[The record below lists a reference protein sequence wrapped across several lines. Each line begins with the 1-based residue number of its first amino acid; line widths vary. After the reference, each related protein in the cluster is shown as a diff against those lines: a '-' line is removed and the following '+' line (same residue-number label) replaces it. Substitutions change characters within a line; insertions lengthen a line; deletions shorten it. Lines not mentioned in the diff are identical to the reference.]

1 MSTGFPDEPGS
12 REPGLDRLISA
23 LTADGY
29 PHELAGRDAA
39 LAAFRAARAQPRRRV
54 SFDIRHGVSARLSA
68 VAAALLIAFAG
79 LTAAAY
85 AKALPGPV
93 QHIAYSVLAPFGVPD
108 NQSGS
113 ARHSL
118 PKPRGPSG
126 VATHHRRVPA
136 SPSASASCPCPAPPS
151 RRALKGSALAVSA
164 ARLRLPANG
173 WDQFTGKLSY
183 HGRPEADVRIRL
195 LERAAG
201 TASWRQVGSGLTGGH
216 GGVRVAVP
224 HVTTNATFRL
234 ASPDGVHSSSIF
246 VTVNPRVQIWR
257 APAQPGK
264 DKLVATSHFG
274 VPGDTVTLQEL
285 SGSSWQRVA
294 TKALGTGHHASFV
307 MAARQAAGHTFRAV
321 LHATGT
327 HGAGVSQPVTEPRLS
342 AQIGARAIVHYGLP
356 TPGLPTPGLPT
367 PGAPSPG
374 LPHPGMPGH
383 PSPGG
388 GVDRGGDPSPTSTA
402 PVVPGPVTPT
412 PVIPGPIVPTP
423 VAPGPIAPSP

>member
-39 LAAFRAARAQPRRRV
+39 LAAFRAARAQPRRRM
-54 SFDIRHGVSARLSA
+54 SFDIRRGVSARLSA

-93 QHIAYSVLAPFGVPD
+93 QHIAYSVLSTFGVPD

-118 PKPRGPSG
+118 PKPRSASSIP
-126 VATHHRRVPA
+126 THHQHVPA

-151 RRALKGSALAVSA
+151 RRALRGSALAVSA

-183 HGRPEADVRIRL
+183 HGRPEAGVRIRL

-234 ASPDGVHSSSIF
+234 AGPEGVHSSSIS
-246 VTVNPRVQIWR
+246 VTVDPRVQLWR

-264 DKLVATSHFG
+264 DKLVAASHFG

-285 SGSSWQRVA
+285 SGGSWQRVA
-294 TKALGTGHHASFV
+294 AKALGTGHHASFV
-307 MAARQAAGHTFRAV
+307 VAARQAAGHTFRAV
-321 LHATGT
+321 LRATAT
-327 HGAGVSQPVTEPRLS
+327 HGAGVSQPVTEPPLS
-342 AQIGARAIVHYGLP
+342 AQIGARAIVQHGLP
-356 TPGLPTPGLPT
+356 TPALPT

-374 LPHPGMPGH
+374 LPHPGMPGQ

-388 GVDRGGDPSPTSTA
+388 GVRRGDDPSPSSPA
-402 PVVPGPVTPT
+402 PVIPGPVTPT